1 MHAAN
6 TAANPVRM
14 SDRARSLA
22 GQAKQTAANFGR
34 FAKAHAVQIVVPALV
49 AMLVLFPQLV
59 THASTTITVDTDVM
73 FSATNGWITTF
84 LPIASI
90 GLGIAIALAVIAF
103 VGDAILQ
110 GFKRR

>member
-1 MHAAN
+1 MHAVS
-6 TAANPVRM
+6 TAAKPVRM

-22 GQAKQTAANFGR
+22 GQAKRTAANFVQ
-34 FAKAHAVQIVVPALV
+34 FSKARAIRYIVPALL

-59 THASTTITVDTDVM
+59 SHASTTIEVDTDVM
-73 FSATNGWITTF
+73 FASTNGWITTF